1 MQRLPLA
8 CHRARADPR
17 PMPEAEGL
25 SSRPPPMD
33 HAAEPLEAS
42 AVSLIL
48 FTRHGCC
55 LCEGLEERLRE
66 LGLSAEGSAPHLS
79 RIDVDGNPELQS
91 RYGLEVPVLA
101 VRHAEAPWRELP
113 RVPPRLSGERLAQ
126 WLARQG
132 VAIPAADA
140 G

>member
-1 MQRLPLA
+1 M
-8 CHRARADPR
+8 DP
-17 PMPEAEGL
+17 
-25 SSRPPPMD
+25 
-33 HAAEPLEAS
+33 AAASPEAS
-42 AVSLIL
+42 AGSLLL
-48 FTRHGCC
+48 FTRQGCC

-66 LGLSAEGSAPHLS
+66 LGLSPEGSAARLTL
-79 RIDVDGNPELQS
+79 IDVDGDPDLQS

-101 VRHAEAPWRELP
+101 LRHAAGLWRELP

-132 VAIPAADA
+132 VEIPAVNP